1 MIGMVWNLYTT
12 ILSSKFIIFFEIKIV
27 KLIQK
32 KAFKIYYFCV
42 CQNRKDLN
50 ANFDIQICYMHEKLQ
65 QFCFILFQILIY
77 LQV

>member
-1 MIGMVWNLYTT
+1 MIGIVWNLYTT

-32 KAFKIYYFCV
+32 SIKFYYFCI

-50 ANFDIQICYMHEKLQ
+50 ANLGIQIYYIHEE
-65 QFCFILFQILIY
+65 
-77 LQV
+77 VH